1 MNISKILLILLSI
14 WGTLVIIL
22 GLLKLNI
29 FFPFNIADAEA
40 IPYHRWQTV
49 RFSAFATVIYLII
62 RYLIGGRPEGALLVV
77 SVFFRFLILFGAILM
92 WQADADASEWWVLSF
107 FIFVTLLLYKETKE
121 SPRQRHWKS
130 RF

>member
-1 MNISKILLILLSI
+1 MNVSKILLALLAI

-22 GLLKLNI
+22 GLFNLQI
-29 FFPFNIADAEA
+29 FFPFNIADAEP

-62 RYLIGGRPEGALLVV
+62 RYLIGGRPEGALLVI

-92 WQADADASEWWVLSF
+92 WQEDVDSSEGWVLAF
-107 FIFVTLLLYKETKE
+107 FIFITFILYKEMKE
-121 SPRQRHWKS
+121 NPRQRHW
-130 RF
+130 